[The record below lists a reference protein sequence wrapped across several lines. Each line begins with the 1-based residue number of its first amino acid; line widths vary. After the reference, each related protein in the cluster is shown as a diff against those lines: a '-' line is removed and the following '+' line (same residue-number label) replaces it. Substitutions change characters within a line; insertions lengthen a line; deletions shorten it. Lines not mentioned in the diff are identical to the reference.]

1 MSEQEAGKT
10 TSATSSSS
18 QSSNQRL
25 RESGAEQ
32 LSSLPARK
40 STFRVA
46 MSNPRVWIP
55 SIAVIILIVLAIIG
69 PTIAPH
75 DPLKINSADMLQGP
89 SSTYWAGTDDRG
101 RDLLSRTIVGT
112 RTSMI
117 VAIASVV
124 LATIIGVTFGLVGGY
139 FGGFWEFLT
148 MRTVDVLLTFPPIL
162 LAIVVVAFLG
172 PNMRNL
178 IGVIAVLYMT
188 RFARITFGS
197 VSQVKQREFVEAARV
212 VGAGNARILLRYI
225 LPNITAPIFVQISLT
240 VGFAILLESGL
251 SFLGLGTPPPA
262 PSWGNMISAARSY
275 MQDNPAFVLMPSLM
289 ISVAILAFNTLGDG
303 LRDSLDPRLRQ

>member
-1 MSEQEAGKT
+1 MSEQQAGDTTET
-10 TSATSSSS
+10 TSRASQVSSE
-18 QSSNQRL
+18 RA
-25 RESGAEQ
+25 RTSGADRLQ
-32 LSSLPARK
+32 DLPPRK
-40 STFRVA
+40 STFQVA
-46 MSNPRVWIP
+46 LANPRVWIP
-55 SIAVIILIVLAIIG
+55 GSAVLLLIILAIIG
-69 PTIAPH
+69 PWIVPH
-75 DPLKINSADMLQGP
+75 DPLEINASDMLQGP
-89 SSTYWAGTDDRG
+89 SSDYWGGTDDRG

-117 VAIASVV
+117 VAISSVFF
-124 LATIIGVTFGLVGGY
+124 ATVIGVTFGLIGGY
-139 FGGFWEFLT
+139 FGGFWEFVT

-172 PNMRNL
+172 PSMPNL

-197 VSQVKQREFVEAARV
+197 VTQVKQREYVEGAKV
-212 VGAGNARILLRYI
+212 VGAGSTRILLRYI
-225 LPNITAPIFVQISLT
+225 LPNITAPIFVQVSLT

-262 PSWGNMISAARSY
+262 PSWGNMIGAAKSY
-275 MQDNPAFVLMPSLM
+275 MQDNPSFVLLPSLM
-289 ISVAILAFNTLGDG
+289 ISIAILAFNTLGDG